1 MWSFDVSGNPPHRQ
15 ARCFWLIVFTRLN
28 FIPSWPT
35 GIQYIPAGHRAMD
48 RLDAMKLFTRVVEAG
63 SLTAVARETDITQP
77 TVSKQLAALE
87 AHLGV
92 QLVHRNARS
101 LRLTEAGRIFY
112 DGSVRILGDVD
123 QIESEVRRGQNKLF
137 GSLTVTV
144 SPGFGRLHLIPRLPA
159 FHAKYP
165 GIVLDIIVSDR
176 YVDLVEEGI
185 DVALRIGDLS
195 DSSLKA
201 RLIGSSP
208 RSTFAT
214 TSYLEKAGE
223 PRTPQELARHSC
235 IAFTFRRR
243 ARDWTFNGRDG
254 RFVFRPQGPFRAN
267 DAENVRAAVLAG
279 MGIAQTPRWL
289 FASEIENGQIREILT
304 KYPSDRTPIHAVFP
318 AGRNPGGK
326 LRAFIE
332 FLVEAFAAD
341 PCLRPTR

>member
-1 MWSFDVSGNPPHRQ
+1 
-15 ARCFWLIVFTRLN
+15 
-28 FIPSWPT
+28 
-35 GIQYIPAGHRAMD
+35 MD

-63 SLTAVARETDITQP
+63 SLTAVAHETDVSQP
-77 TVSKQLAALE
+77 TVSKRLAALE

-101 LRLTEAGRIFY
+101 LRLTEAGQTFY
-112 DGSVRILGDVD
+112 DASVRILGDVD
-123 QIESEVRRGQNKLF
+123 QIESEIRHGQNKLF

-144 SPGFGRLHLIPRLPA
+144 SAGFGRLHVIPLLPA

-165 GIVLDIIVSDR
+165 DIVLDIVVSDR

-208 RSTFAT
+208 LSTFAT
-214 TSYLEKAGE
+214 TSYLKKAGE
-223 PRTPQELARHSC
+223 PRTPQELARHPC
-235 IAFTFRRR
+235 IAFTFQRR
-243 ARDWTFNGRDG
+243 ARNWTFNGQDG
-254 RFVFRPQGPFRAN
+254 RYVFRPQGPIRAN

-289 FASEIENGQIREILT
+289 FASEIENGQVREILT

-318 AGRNPGGK
+318 ARRSPGGK
-326 LRAFIE
+326 LRAFID

>member
-1 MWSFDVSGNPPHRQ
+1 
-15 ARCFWLIVFTRLN
+15 
-28 FIPSWPT
+28 
-35 GIQYIPAGHRAMD
+35 MD

-341 PCLRPTR
+341 LCLRPTR